1 MIRHEDVYRIG
12 RIGKPHGVGGELS
25 FMFDDDVFDRCDA
38 EYLVLDIDGIL
49 VPFFMESYRFSSGTT
64 ALVKFCGIDSQERAR
79 DLTGCAVYFPRNL
92 SDSSDDTV
100 TWSEIIGFTLT
111 DTNSGQSVGTV
122 RSVDSSTANLLFEV
136 EPPEGGDILIPANED
151 LIDSFDV
158 ERREIKMRLPE
169 GLLDLHRL

>member
-1 MIRHEDVYRIG
+1 MIRQEDVYRIG

-25 FMFDDDVFDRCDA
+25 FAFDDDVFDRCDA

-49 VPFFMESYRFSSGTT
+49 VPFFMESYRFNSGTT
-64 ALVKFCGIDSQERAR
+64 ALVKFCDIDSQERAR
-79 DLTGCAVYFPRNL
+79 DLTGCAVYFPRSL
-92 SDSSDDTV
+92 SDATDDEV
-100 TWSEIIGFTLT
+100 TWAEIAGFTLI
-111 DTNSGQSVGTV
+111 DENSGQTVGTI

-136 EPPEGGDILIPANED
+136 DSPEGEDMLIPANED

-158 ERREIKMRLPE
+158 ERREVRMRLPE

>member
-49 VPFFMESYRFSSGTT
+49 VPFFMESYRFNSGTT

-79 DLTGCAVYFPRNL
+79 DLTGCAVYFPRSL

-111 DTNSGQSVGTV
+111 DTNCGQSVGTV